1 MIVVR
6 FGFSNYIYNRRDLLV
21 ENGEGKRII
30 MFEYVRGALMASV
43 RGFRL

>member
-6 FGFSNYIYNRRDLLV
+6 FGFAKYVYNRRDLLV
-21 ENGEGKRII
+21 GNRGGKNVI
-30 MFEYVRGALMASV
+30 MFEYVRGALMVFV

>member
-6 FGFSNYIYNRRDLLV
+6 FGFANYVYNRRDLLV
-21 ENGEGKRII
+21 ENGGGKNVI
-30 MFEYVRGALMASV
+30 MFEYVRGALMVFV